1 MSGTATVSKRELV
14 AIAVGG
20 VCAGAFDIIQVMV
33 FYALKGVEPIRILQS
48 VASGLL
54 GKASFAGGLPTAGL
68 GLGLHFGMTLIMAA
82 VYVLAARRLEV
93 LIRRPWTMGSLYGL
107 GLYVVMTYVVV
118 PLSLAGSGAFDWL
131 VFLDGIFAHVLAVGM
146 PIALA
151 ARWRLRTPAT
161 DARSGR

>member
-1 MSGTATVSKRELV
+1 MSGTVTVSKKELV

-20 VCAGAFDIIQVMV
+20 VCAGAFDIIQVML

-54 GKASFAGGLPTAGL
+54 GKASFGGGVATALL
-68 GLGLHFGMTLIMAA
+68 GLSLHFAMTLIMAA

-93 LIRRPWTMGSLYGL
+93 LIRRPWLMGSLYGL
-107 GLYVVMTYVVV
+107 GLYVVMTYGVV
-118 PLSLAGSGAFDWL
+118 PLSMATSGRFNWPA
-131 VFLDGIFAHVLAVGM
+131 FLDGIFAHVLAVGV

-151 ARWRLRTPAT
+151 ARWSLRAP
-161 DARSGR
+161 GRDES